1 MAKVSAKLPRNL
13 EYDLIPCQCQEITN
27 FTSTHIHED
36 TVVWKL
42 KRQLVLE
49 MARAKN
55 TLFIFYF
62 QYFLWVLKLHIP
74 LQNVRHH

>member
-36 TVVWKL
+36 TGTL
-42 KRQLVLE
+42 RGGNLFSRYLLGMLVS
-49 MARAKN
+49 
-55 TLFIFYF
+55 
-62 QYFLWVLKLHIP
+62 
-74 LQNVRHH
+74 